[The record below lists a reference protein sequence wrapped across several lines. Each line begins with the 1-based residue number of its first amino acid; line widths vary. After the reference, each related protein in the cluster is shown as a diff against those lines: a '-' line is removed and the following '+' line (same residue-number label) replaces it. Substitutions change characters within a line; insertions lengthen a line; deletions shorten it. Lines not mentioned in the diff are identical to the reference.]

1 MSADDRIRVGVVG
14 VGVMGSY
21 HANVYAALPGVA
33 LAGIVDPDSI
43 RRAVICDDL
52 SVAGFSSHADLIGR
66 TDAVSIAA
74 PTSVHYQIARDLI
87 EAGIH
92 VMIEKPIA
100 TTVEEAED
108 LAERA
113 RRRGVVLQVGHI
125 MRFYPA
131 VRDLPR
137 LVRDPV
143 FIEARRIGSA
153 RRIVDVGVTLDLMIH
168 DIDLI
173 LSVVRSPLLHA
184 QAQGVA
190 VTGPHEDLAHAQLRF
205 QNGCLAS
212 LTASRISP
220 FNERSLQFTRAGE
233 AIRLDFTNEPSTE
246 VSAFRAGPAGSEGG
260 PVTVERFMVHND
272 NPLRGELRH
281 FIDRIRLNQPPIG
294 TVDDDLRA
302 LRVALQ
308 LRAGMHLEVRPAS
321 PEVAHGVR

>member
-1 MSADDRIRVGVVG
+1 
-14 VGVMGSY
+14 MGSY
-21 HANVYAALPGVA
+21 HANVYAAIPGVVIT
-33 LAGIVDPDSI
+33 GIVEPDLA
-43 RRAVICDDL
+43 RRAAICGDL
-52 SVAGFSSHADLIGR
+52 SVAGYSFHGELIGR
-66 TDAVSIAA
+66 AEAVSIAA

-92 VMIEKPIA
+92 VMVEKPIA
-100 TTVEEAED
+100 TSVEEAED
-108 LAERA
+108 LAARA

-137 LVRDPV
+137 LVREPV
-143 FIEARRIGSA
+143 FIESRRIGSA
-153 RRIVDVGVTLDLMIH
+153 RRVVDVGVILDLMIH

-173 LSVVRSPLLHA
+173 LSVVRSPLVHA
-184 QAQGVA
+184 EAQGVA

-233 AIRLDFTNEPSTE
+233 AILLDFTNEPSTE
-246 VSAFRAGPAGSEGG
+246 VSAFRTGPAGSEGG

-281 FIDRIRLNQPPIG
+281 FIDRIRLNHPPIG

-302 LRVALQ
+302 LRVALE
-308 LRAGMHLEVRPAS
+308 LKAGMHLEIRSEFPG
-321 PEVAHGVR
+321 VARGVR